1 MSRIQ
6 KRFDWLKSKSE
17 KALVAFITAGDPDL
31 TTTPEL
37 FAAIEEGGA
46 DIIELGVPFS
56 DPLADGPVIQA
67 ASQRSLKSGTTLKK
81 IIQLVRDIRQSS
93 QLPIVL
99 MTSFNPVFVYGQEA
113 FVKDAVDAG
122 VDGVIIPDL
131 PPEEAGDFDTLA
143 QARNLDMI
151 HLLAPTSTPDRVEMV
166 GTKSRGFIYYVSLT
180 GVTGARD
187 SLAKGVADKVTRIKK
202 ATSLPVLIGF
212 GISSL
217 DQAKAASQ
225 CSDGVIVG
233 SAIVRMIDECPDPAE
248 RKEKLKVFVR
258 SMKQALQDSK

>member
-6 KRFDWLKSKSE
+6 KRFDWLRSKSE

-31 TTTPEL
+31 ATTQEL
-37 FAAIEEGGA
+37 FSVIEEGGA

-81 IIQLVRDIRQSS
+81 IIQLVRGIRQSS

-113 FVKDAVDAG
+113 FVKDAIEAG

-131 PPEEAGDFDTLA
+131 PPEEAGEFDALA
-143 QARNLDMI
+143 KVQNLDMI
-151 HLLAPTSTPDRVEMV
+151 RLLAPTSTSDR
-166 GTKSRGFIYYVSLT
+166 
-180 GVTGARD
+180 
-187 SLAKGVADKVTRIKK
+187 
-202 ATSLPVLIGF
+202 
-212 GISSL
+212 ISW
-217 DQAKAASQ
+217 
-225 CSDGVIVG
+225 
-233 SAIVRMIDECPDPAE
+233 P
-248 RKEKLKVFVR
+248 VR
-258 SMKQALQDSK
+258 SSFSSVLTPIMVISRSERLTA